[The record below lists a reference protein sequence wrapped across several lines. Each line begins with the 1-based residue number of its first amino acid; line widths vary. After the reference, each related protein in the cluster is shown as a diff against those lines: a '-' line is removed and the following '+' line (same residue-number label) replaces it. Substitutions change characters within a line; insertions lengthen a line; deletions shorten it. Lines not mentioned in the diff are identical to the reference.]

1 MRERL
6 QWKSFFSVAE
16 LDEATE
22 KKIVTESAVFFRL
35 LAKVLAK
42 KTRPKNYSTL
52 ISTTYFPFSFSKFTS
67 VELAG

>member
-1 MRERL
+1 LRERL
-6 QWKSFFSVAE
+6 QWKSFFWVAE

-42 KTRPKNYSTL
+42 KTRPKIIL
-52 ISTTYFPFSFSKFTS
+52 P
-67 VELAG
+67 

>member
-1 MRERL
+1 VEIL
-6 QWKSFFSVAE
+6 FFVAE

-42 KTRPKNYSTL
+42 KTRPKIIL
-52 ISTTYFPFSFSKFTS
+52 
-67 VELAG
+67 L

>member
-1 MRERL
+1 LVNVSKNFCTLRERL

-42 KTRPKNYSTL
+42 KTRPKIIL
-52 ISTTYFPFSFSKFTS
+52 P
-67 VELAG
+67 